1 MVVALIGIAVAL
13 FFVGICLC
21 GLGLVAVKILTEIW
35 ADLSPLLQH
44 EMLMRRIE
52 VRLMI
57 DDTGYECPEWLRDEE
72 DEDEGK
78 VVRLVPKQQSEYL
91 VDPEGES

>member
-21 GLGLVAVKILTEIW
+21 GLGLVAVKSLAVIW
-35 ADLSPLLQH
+35 TDLSPLLQH
-44 EMLMRRIE
+44 EMLMRRME

-57 DDTGYECPEWLRDEE
+57 DDAGYECPEWLNDEDD

-78 VVRLVPKQQSEYL
+78 VIRLVPKQQSEEL
-91 VDPEGES
+91 D

>member
-1 MVVALIGIAVAL
+1 MVVALFCIALAL
-13 FFVGICLC
+13 LFMGICLC
-21 GLGLVAVKILTEIW
+21 GLGVIAVKTIAVIW
-35 ADLSPLLQH
+35 DDLGPLLEH

-57 DDTGYECPEWLRDEE
+57 DDAGYECPDWLRDDD

-78 VVRLVPKQQSEYL
+78 VVRLVPKPKQDDSE
-91 VDPEGES
+91 